1 MMYAADIEHEDDM
14 YFDIF
19 NRILSTFQIF
29 PTTTP
34 VPPLSTREIVCQNA
48 GGTWI
53 EKYSECEG
61 MNQQQCTTISGV
73 FDSCAS
79 DCRHE
84 ISNKPCNKMCVPV
97 CTVR

>member
-1 MMYAADIEHEDDM
+1 MYAADIEHEDDM

-53 EKYSECEG
+53 EKY
-61 MNQQQCTTISGV
+61 
-73 FDSCAS
+73 
-79 DCRHE
+79 H
-84 ISNKPCNKMCVPV
+84 
-97 CTVR
+97 